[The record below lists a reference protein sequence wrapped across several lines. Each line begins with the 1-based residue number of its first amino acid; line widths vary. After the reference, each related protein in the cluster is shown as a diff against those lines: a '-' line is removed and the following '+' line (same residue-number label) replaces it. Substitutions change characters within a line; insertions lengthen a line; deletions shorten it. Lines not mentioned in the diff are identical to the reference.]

1 MLENV
6 LFALEFLDNSLW
18 AYAAL
23 PSLLILGFYFSVWT
37 NFVQFRKFPLI
48 FRSFWKLLFHRN
60 TEGKKGVH
68 PLKAFFTCISG
79 CTGIGNVVAICTAV
93 QLGGPGALF
102 WIWICAIA
110 GSILKYSEVYLGLRY
125 RETCAKGR
133 YQGGP
138 MYFLKRVYKAPI
150 IPKLFC
156 VLLCIYGVEIYQFS
170 VVTHTVTT
178 NLGVNKLLVV
188 IPLVALVVG
197 VSSGGVNRVG
207 RICSFLVPC
216 FIVVYVGMGA
226 WILIQNIT
234 QVPAVFSLIISSAF
248 TGHAGV
254 GAFAGSSL
262 LITMTQGIRRG
273 CYSGDVGV
281 GYASV
286 IHSESN
292 EKIPERQASLAIFE
306 IFLDSFLVCTTS
318 VLIVLL
324 TGVWQQPLEASVL
337 VQKGLEQHFPF
348 MDYFMP
354 FFLFLLGYSTVLA
367 YFCTGIKCAE
377 HLSPT
382 WGRYIYYGYAVMALF
397 MFSFIEMY
405 QALIV
410 MSITGG
416 LLLVI
421 NLYGIYRLRHEI
433 SFDIPASH

>member
-6 LFALEFLDNSLW
+6 LFLLEVLDNSLW

-23 PSLLILGFYFSVWT
+23 PSLLVLGFYFSFWT
-37 NFVQFRKFPLI
+37 KFVQFRKFPQI
-48 FRSFWKLLFHRN
+48 FRSFIKLLFHRN
-60 TEGKKGVH
+60 HDGKGVH

-102 WIWICAIA
+102 WIWVCAIA
-110 GSILKYSEVYLGLRY
+110 GSIIKYSEVYLGLRY
-125 RETCAKGR
+125 RETNEKGKF
-133 YQGGP
+133 QGGP
-138 MYFLKRVYKAPI
+138 MYFLRKVYKAPI
-150 IPKLFC
+150 IPKLIC

-170 VVTHTVTT
+170 VVTNTVTA
-178 NLGVNKLLVV
+178 NLGISKIMVVLTLL
-188 IPLVALVVG
+188 ALVIG
-197 VSSGGVNRVG
+197 ASSGGVNRVG
-207 RICSFLVPC
+207 RICSFFVPC
-216 FIVVYVGMGA
+216 FIVVYVFMGS
-226 WILIQNIT
+226 WVLIQNIT
-234 QVPAVFSLIISSAF
+234 EVPKVISLIISSAF
-248 TGHAGV
+248 TGHASV
-254 GAFAGSSL
+254 GAFAGSSI

-286 IHSESN
+286 VHSESN
-292 EKIPERQASLAIFE
+292 EKVPERQASLAIFD

-324 TGVWQQPLEASVL
+324 TGVWQEPIEASML
-337 VQKGLEQHFPF
+337 VQKGLAQHFPF
-348 MDYFMP
+348 MDFFMP
-354 FFLFLLGYSTVLA
+354 LFLFLLGYSTVIA
-367 YFCTGIKCAE
+367 YFCTGLKCAE

-382 WGRYIYYGYAVMALF
+382 WGRLVYYGYAVLSLF
-397 MFSFIEMY
+397 MFSFIETY
-405 QALIV
+405 QALII